1 MVDNKGI
8 RKSHQVIVALGG
20 NLGDSKRIL
29 TSAVERLKAE
39 PGIQAVRCS
48 SWYRTPPIGPPQPD
62 YCNGCI
68 WLSCQKLTPHELLMR
83 LQRIELQYGRE
94 RNERWGARTLDL
106 DIIFFDDQ
114 IIDESDLTIP
124 HPRMRERAFVLV
136 PLMEI
141 APDWID
147 PRSGQSVAALYK
159 QVATDNIVKIETSEM
174 TSG

>member
-1 MVDNKGI
+1 MADENGI
-8 RKSHQVIVALGG
+8 YKNNQVIVALGG
-20 NLGDSKRIL
+20 NLGDSRRIL
-29 TSAVERLKAE
+29 MSAAENLKAE
-39 PGIQAVRCS
+39 PGIKEVRCS
-48 SWYRTPPIGPPQPD
+48 SWYRTPPVGPPQPD

-68 WLSCQKLTPHELLMR
+68 WLSCQEYKPHELLMC

-114 IIDESDLTIP
+114 IIDEENLTIP
-124 HPRMRERAFVLV
+124 HPRMRERAFVLA

-147 PRSGQSVAALYK
+147 PISGISVAALYDR
-159 QVATDNIVKIETSEM
+159 VATDNIIKIETSD
-174 TSG
+174 

>member
-1 MVDNKGI
+1 
-8 RKSHQVIVALGG
+8 
-20 NLGDSKRIL
+20 
-29 TSAVERLKAE
+29 
-39 PGIQAVRCS
+39 
-48 SWYRTPPIGPPQPD
+48 
-62 YCNGCI
+62 
-68 WLSCQKLTPHELLMR
+68 MR